1 MSFKYFMLALVI
13 GAASTAQA
21 ADNGAEELT
30 RRLAQLEAKL
40 RQHPEI
46 AAYASRAEASG
57 HYAKGE
63 LGLPDPMLYLQESQ
77 FPVGGAAGFNQEQ
90 EQKSIGLKQV
100 IPAFG
105 VRGAKSERIEAESH
119 KNKLL
124 GDYAFAAMKAK
135 MIEALANLERI
146 KQQEKLLDQQAK
158 FFGSERASLKGRIA
172 ANQVGISQFSMSQAD
187 GTDVELMR
195 ADLTEEK
202 HEMMAMLTNMLGE
215 VPEVTLP
222 PMELESWD
230 HDATKTYPVEIAA
243 QDIAMAS
250 KDVDLRE
257 SEFGP
262 NFEVQANYG
271 RWNNG
276 DNAGTVMVG
285 VSIPLWLGENQ
296 KPKLAGAKAAVS
308 AAESD
313 QEMIKRQTIEKLDHL
328 KAKVDASTQRIA
340 LLKRKESFL
349 STSSGAQTREYEA
362 GKADLS
368 MPLKTRRD
376 MLSVR
381 YQLATEQANHTAL
394 VANFNHYIIQG
405 E

>member
-1 MSFKYFMLALVI
+1 MLALVI

-21 ADNGAEELT
+21 ADTGAQELT
-30 RRLAQLEAKL
+30 TLPQLEAKL
-40 RQHPEI
+40 HQHPEI
-46 AAYASRAEASG
+46 AAYASRAEASRD
-57 HYAKGE
+57 YAKGE
-63 LGLPDPMLYLQESQ
+63 LGLPDPMLFLQESQ

-90 EQKSIGLKQV
+90 EQKSIGFKQV

-105 VRGAKSERIEAESH
+105 VRGAKSERIEVESH

-124 GDYAFAAMKAK
+124 GDYAFVAMKAK

-158 FFGSERASLKGRIA
+158 LFGSERASLKGRIA

-187 GTDVELMR
+187 GTDVEIMR
-195 ADLTEEK
+195 ADLAEEK

-215 VPEVTLP
+215 VPEVKLP
-222 PMELESWD
+222 EIEMVSWD
-230 HDATKTYPVEIAA
+230 NDATKTYPVTIAA
-243 QDIAMAS
+243 QDIAIAG

-262 NFEVQANYG
+262 NFEVQTSFG

-285 VSIPLWLGENQ
+285 VSIPLWSGDSQ

-328 KAKVDASTQRIA
+328 KAKVDASTQKIA

-349 STSSGAQTREYEA
+349 STSSGAQAREYEA

-381 YQLATEQANHTAL
+381 YQLAAEQANHTAL
-394 VANFNHYIIQG
+394 VADFNHYIIQG